1 MKHTERVAKLL
12 NRSGWFVISAVVF
25 ALASTAMSARA
36 QVVYVTARPQP
47 SGSGPNTNGGYS
59 EINITLGDASA
70 KGGAPGRPAV
80 AGARAYLAGTNLTD
94 STAGFDLS
102 LTLPMPCE
110 VYQIAHNFNSSAGNI
125 SADVV
130 LSASCSGG
138 TLSFT
143 NTEKFQSSYGDPTNV
158 WQTLGYLTNAT
169 TTPTLRFRY
178 LSGMVNAVTMNRL
191 IVDCFRFAS
200 YPTCLLTPMP
210 SVNGPLVEGQ
220 TQVEVAGVVSNALAV
235 SVYQDAGAGMGIIGQ
250 RTSGLVAGV
259 NLVPVTPLIRGARVG
274 ATQTLYYCGGE
285 SCLPVP
291 GLIVGPSQPGPISI
305 SLNASNLMLNWTGSY
320 HLQSSSSVTGPWENV
335 GNVTNAPY
343 GTNINSSA
351 EFFRLRIKLYR
362 ER

>member
-12 NRSGWFVISAVVF
+12 NRSGWFKISAVLL
-25 ALASTAMSARA
+25 ALASNAISARA
-36 QVVYVTARPQP
+36 ELVYVTARPQP
-47 SGSGPNTNGGYS
+47 SGSGPNTNCGYS

-80 AGARAYLAGTNLTD
+80 AGARAYLASTNLTD
-94 STAGFDLS
+94 PTAGFDIS
-102 LTLPMPCE
+102 LTLAMPCE
-110 VYQIAHNFNSSAGNI
+110 IYQIAHNFNSTARNI
-125 SADVV
+125 STDVV

-143 NTEKFQSSYGDPTNV
+143 NTDKFQSSYGDPTNV

-169 TTPTLRFRY
+169 TTPTLHFRY
-178 LSGMVNAVTMNRL
+178 LSGMVNAATMNRL

-235 SVYQDAGAGMGIIGQ
+235 SVYQDAGLGMQVIGQ

-259 NLVPVTPLIRGARVG
+259 NLVPVTPLIRAAKVA
-274 ATQTLYYCGGE
+274 ATQILYCGGE

-291 GLIVGPSQPGPISI
+291 GLLVGPSQPGPISI
-305 SLNASNLMLNWTGSY
+305 SLNAGSLFLNWTGSY
-320 HLQSSSSVTGPWENV
+320 HLQSSSSITGPWEDV

-343 GTNINSSA
+343 GTNISSSA
-351 EFFRLRIKLYR
+351 EFFRLR
-362 ER
+362 